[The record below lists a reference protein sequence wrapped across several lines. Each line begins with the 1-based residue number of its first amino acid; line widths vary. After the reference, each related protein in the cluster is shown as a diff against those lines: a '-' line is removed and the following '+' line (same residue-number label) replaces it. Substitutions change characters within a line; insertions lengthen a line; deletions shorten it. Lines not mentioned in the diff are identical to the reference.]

1 MKSTQLFSPLAI
13 IFLFILTGFFISANL
28 FNSDHDSVQ
37 DQTSAWKPQTAITP
51 TVDRL
56 ALPVLS
62 EHPSQVELGSYLYY
76 HHCMPCHGDRG
87 QGLTD
92 EWREVWVEDHQNCWA
107 KGCHSF
113 RDQDE
118 VFTIPTTI
126 PPVSG
131 TIHFIQRF
139 PEPANL
145 FEYLS
150 LTHPPQSP
158 GILSVEQYWAITAF
172 LLVENEKLDVKGE
185 VGPLAEKHARQL
197 YLGVGSGVIFGI
209 SLVILLIV
217 VMKKR
222 SRAIQTIP

>member
-1 MKSTQLFSPLAI
+1 MKSTQQFSSLGLI
-13 IFLFILTGFFISANL
+13 ILVLLTGFFFPNL
-28 FNSDHDSVQ
+28 LSSDHEAGQ
-37 DQTSAWKPQTAITP
+37 ELNRTWNPQTAVTP

-92 EWREVWVEDHQNCWA
+92 EWREVWVEDHQNCWG

-131 TIHFIQRF
+131 TTHFILRF
-139 PEPANL
+139 SEPANL
-145 FEYLS
+145 FEYLR
-150 LTHPPQSP
+150 LTHPPQTP
-158 GILSVEQYWAITAF
+158 GILTDEQYWALTAF
-172 LLVENEKLDVKGE
+172 LLVENGQLPSEGE
-185 VGPLAEKHARQL
+185 VGPLAEEHARQL
-197 YLGVGSGVIFGI
+197 NLEVGAGVAFGI
-209 SLVILLIV
+209 SLIVLLVVVI
-217 VMKKR
+217 KKR
-222 SRAIQTIP
+222 NRSIQPIP